1 MCAPKT
7 STLGAV
13 VLTGLPL
20 GIFLLPG
27 NNLIAQED
35 TGAPRPARRVQLYP
49 ERSTDLSPH
58 EKEYLQ
64 NQSQKHEKA
73 RREAR
78 AHLDAL
84 RVELA
89 WLADPLLFAQPPS
102 IKAVGKDEK
111 FVVEL
116 RGVVSSNQHR
126 QRALDLAEKFAE
138 TPIKDKILV
147 LVGPASRRASVATQE
162 LQAKAE
168 RHLADKL
175 IEFSQ
180 DLHIDDVYPDGVVKV
195 SGRVLSYEDKVSVSR
210 SLRRLTGCMAV
221 DNRCEVGP
229 MMQDGE
235 MVTIITSDGN
245 LCLPGRI
252 QEKTM
257 GPVVVV
263 QDEKPALRD
272 RPVFVP
278 VKAVEPPMSGAMA
291 AEAAPKVVAPKA
303 VVEVSPT
310 QFGTNGVGT
319 NDNGNPGAVAET
331 QVIEVA
337 PPSAL
342 RNPKPIINT
351 PLTPPART
359 RPVTDRMSPVSIS
372 QSGRVVRPAREIVE
386 NASAEKTQEEIPL
399 GSVERT
405 YQGKPIQLSGSVRIL
420 PKAELQKRSS
430 AELANAGATERKRS
444 AAYPR
449 PENSSV
455 VAKVRPESNPLATV
469 SKPELAPKPG
479 AVATVPIKATGS
491 ANGSESAVIPASAG
505 TTGTIE
511 IEPPVSPSLS
521 LSALVDLAR
530 KACGSY
536 ALDVSGKTEEGISRI
551 TIRVR
556 DHRCEAE
563 VLRRVMALSSFGHP
577 SVKVDVERMR

>member
-1 MCAPKT
+1 MGAPKNA
-7 STLGAV
+7 TLGAM
-13 VLTGLPL
+13 VLSGLPL
-20 GIFLLPG
+20 GLFLFPENALH
-27 NNLIAQED
+27 AQED

-138 TPIKDKILV
+138 TPIKDKLLV
-147 LVGPASRRASVATQE
+147 LVGPSSRRASVATQE

-180 DLHIDDVYPDGVVKV
+180 DLRIDEVYPDGIIKV

-245 LCLPGRI
+245 LSLPGRI

-257 GPVVVV
+257 GPVLVL
-263 QDEKPALRD
+263 QEENPAFRD

-278 VKAVEPPMSGAMA
+278 VKAIEPPA
-291 AEAAPKVVAPKA
+291 ATPASPVESSAKNVPLVAP
-303 VVEVSPT
+303 VRP
-310 QFGTNGVGT
+310 NGG
-319 NDNGNPGAVAET
+319 DVAET

-337 PPSAL
+337 PPSAT
-342 RNPKPIINT
+342 RISKPINNT
-351 PLTPPART
+351 PLNPPARMH
-359 RPVTDRMSPVSIS
+359 PVTDRMSPVAIS
-372 QSGRVVRPAREIVE
+372 QSGRVMRPAKEIGE
-386 NASAEKTQEEIPL
+386 GANPEKCQEEIPL
-399 GSVERT
+399 GSVERN
-405 YQGKPIQLSGSVRIL
+405 YQGKPFQLPGSVRII
-420 PKAELQKRSS
+420 PKAEVQKRTS
-430 AELANAGATERKRS
+430 AELANSGAMERSRV

-449 PENSSV
+449 PETTSV
-455 VAKVRPESNPLATV
+455 VAQGRTESRPMASG
-469 SKPELAPKPG
+469 SKPEIAPKPRT
-479 AVATVPIKATGS
+479 VATVPAKTTIPAP
-491 ANGSESAVIPASAG
+491 GSESSVIPASAG
-505 TTGTIE
+505 SIGTIE
-511 IEPPVSPSLS
+511 IEPPVSPSLPV
-521 LSALVDLAR
+521 SALVDLAR

-536 ALDVSGKTEEGISRI
+536 AINVSGTAENGISLIR
-551 TIRVR
+551 IRVR
-556 DHRCEAE
+556 DHRAEAE
-563 VLRRVMALSSFGHP
+563 VLRRVLALSSFGHS
-577 SVKVDVERMR
+577 SVKVEVERLR